1 MLKRS
6 VKGLC
11 LIVAISL
18 MSYVLVACGQ
28 NTKKGDILNTGSKEK
43 SISVLFTKGGFEIPP
58 GANDT
63 IKPEIE
69 KGSGVKFTQIA
80 PPVANYIEKVNAIL
94 ASNDLPD
101 VVKLPAFTDLFNYA
115 DQGALMPLDDLL
127 AKYGKDI
134 LAAIPKNV
142 LDQCKIDGKTY
153 GIPIW
158 TSQHRYNF
166 IIRGDWLKK
175 LNLQEPKTLDDLYKV
190 YKAFTEQDPDGNGK
204 KDTYGLGGSGLE
216 TFDTIFG
223 AFGLTAMD
231 KVYWY
236 EDNGKLLPMVLH
248 PNMKKALEYAAK
260 LQAEGLVDPEWVTT
274 TTEAQLNE
282 KAMKSQFGSTN
293 RWWTWEPKVEQE
305 MRKVDPNVEFRRI
318 APPIG
323 PDGLSG
329 VRGVPAVNTAI
340 AVMKNA
346 KDPQACMEWLNYLHT
361 EKGMMTQY
369 SGVEGLH
376 WEKKSDGTYVTL
388 PQFEVD
394 AKWIQW
400 YSLFE
405 NEQPLL
411 KVETYL
417 VQSRR
422 DSLKWPIIVD
432 AGDGLI
438 TKAFTKY
445 SADLITLQ
453 KDEFTKIISGK
464 AGISEYDNFVT
475 QWKQNGGNE
484 WIDEINQMYKAK
496 K

>member
-1 MLKRS
+1 M
-6 VKGLC
+6 
-11 LIVAISL
+11 
-18 MSYVLVACGQ
+18 
-28 NTKKGDILNTGSKEK
+28 
-43 SISVLFTKGGFEIPP
+43 
-58 GANDT
+58 
-63 IKPEIE
+63 
-69 KGSGVKFTQIA
+69 
-80 PPVANYIEKVNAIL
+80 
-94 ASNDLPD
+94 
-101 VVKLPAFTDLFNYA
+101 
-115 DQGALMPLDDLL
+115 
-127 AKYGKDI
+127 
-134 LAAIPKNV
+134 
-142 LDQCKIDGKTY
+142 
-153 GIPIW
+153 
-158 TSQHRYNF
+158 
-166 IIRGDWLKK
+166 
-175 LNLQEPKTLDDLYKV
+175 
-190 YKAFTEQDPDGNGK
+190 GNHN
-204 KDTYGLGGSGLE
+204 S
-216 TFDTIFG
+216 
-223 AFGLTAMD
+223 
-231 KVYWY
+231 
-236 EDNGKLLPMVLH
+236 
-248 PNMKKALEYAAK
+248 
-260 LQAEGLVDPEWVTT
+260 
-274 TTEAQLNE
+274 TEAQLNE

-329 VRGVPAVNTAI
+329 VRGVPAVNTVI

-388 PQFEVD
+388 PQFQVD